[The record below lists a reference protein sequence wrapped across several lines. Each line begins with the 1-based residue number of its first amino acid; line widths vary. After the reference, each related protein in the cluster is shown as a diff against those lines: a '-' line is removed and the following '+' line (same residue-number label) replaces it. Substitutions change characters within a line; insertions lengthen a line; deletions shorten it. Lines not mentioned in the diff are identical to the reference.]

1 MTFFSV
7 NFYNF
12 LLLYSI
18 IFCRIGKI
26 FTIVSSN
33 RFSIFAIYLMFIL
46 VIGSFSFLCV
56 GVGGIQGG
64 YYIWRT
70 KINIK
75 IRYLLSLS
83 TLLLLLLIIVVVVAV
98 VEVVVVFGTEFR
110 ASYMWGKHSTTKLH
124 AQSFTSF
131 WGAGFP
137 LNMELPTSSH
147 WINWPLSPRIPLCLS
162 PVLSFYMGAGN
173 PMSGPHNA
181 QQLLFLSCHLC
192 RGFSY
197 FTSWSYPGVLGCCG
211 HVHLLFPLL
220 MF

>member
-7 NFYNF
+7 NFYIF

-70 KINIK
+70 KVNIK

-110 ASYMWGKHSTTKLH
+110 ASYM
-124 AQSFTSF
+124 
-131 WGAGFP
+131 
-137 LNMELPTSSH
+137 
-147 WINWPLSPRIPLCLS
+147 
-162 PVLSFYMGAGN
+162 
-173 PMSGPHNA
+173 
-181 QQLLFLSCHLC
+181 
-192 RGFSY
+192 
-197 FTSWSYPGVLGCCG
+197 
-211 HVHLLFPLL
+211 
-220 MF
+220 